1 MRKEPLYPHIPK
13 SQAKAQAKATVNFS
27 WLSSKIREAINERP
41 SRMTHG
47 YTSENAFFITKDGDI
62 VPYNQFTALLPK
74 LLLSTNGGLITVHSH
89 SAENWKE
96 WVATHG
102 LEEFQTFNAG
112 DLNAFRWLVK
122 RNYGNKYV
130 VIMADGRM
138 DYLEVPPATQAQF
151 ARLGLKSLQ
160 KLAEASQGEAKENW
174 EKYKIRNYESD
185 RMKLREFASD
195 YGLVF
200 VEGLN
205 WR

>member
-1 MRKEPLYPHIPK
+1 
-13 SQAKAQAKATVNFS
+13 
-27 WLSSKIREAINERP
+27 
-41 SRMTHG
+41 MTHG